1 MLELAFIELD
11 CLILTLVFLM
21 ATQLASAIIWVHVL
35 TSNYCRMMGLTKIL
49 LRNQIEEEN
58 EVLLCNLETRMELM
72 WEMVLEEDPGWSI
85 IYLWIN
91 FNKLP
96 CTFFCVLLVSWCSVI
111 GSWHLHMFIH
121 WTLLGQAF

>member
-72 WEMVLEEDPGWSI
+72 
-85 IYLWIN
+85 
-91 FNKLP
+91 
-96 CTFFCVLLVSWCSVI
+96 
-111 GSWHLHMFIH
+111 
-121 WTLLGQAF
+121 